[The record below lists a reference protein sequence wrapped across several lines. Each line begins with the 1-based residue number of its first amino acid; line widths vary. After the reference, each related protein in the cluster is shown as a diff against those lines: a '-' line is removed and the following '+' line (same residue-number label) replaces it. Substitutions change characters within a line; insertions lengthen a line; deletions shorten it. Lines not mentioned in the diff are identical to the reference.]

1 MADIPVKMENESQ
14 HYMHLPGCLLMR
26 LANMKMGRGYPRL
39 KRNALSAS
47 NIFWYAI
54 FRKNRVWSELI
65 QDDTF
70 RFFTTMTIV
79 VGISTTTTTI
89 IVGLQKRLVD
99 YYCHRSSH
107 TCFYSV
113 TCYGYRSPFNITI
126 GIGIFFIRENSLFND
141 RWSQTSKTGPP
152 TARCKLG

>member
-1 MADIPVKMENESQ
+1 MKRAD
-14 HYMHLPGCLLMR
+14 
-26 LANMKMGRGYPRL
+26 PR
-39 KRNALSAS
+39 RHIS
-47 NIFWYAI
+47 I
-54 FRKNRVWSELI
+54 
-65 QDDTF
+65 
-70 RFFTTMTIV
+70 FTTMTIV

-126 GIGIFFIRENSLFND
+126 GIGIFFIEGNSLFNAKG
-141 RWSQTSKTGPP
+141 SQTSETGPP
-152 TARCKLG
+152 KLLAMKKMNTDSGKGVKRVHDTQEHSDSPPFFETVSVYCEIGISTL

>member
-1 MADIPVKMENESQ
+1 MKRAD
-14 HYMHLPGCLLMR
+14 
-26 LANMKMGRGYPRL
+26 PR
-39 KRNALSAS
+39 RHIS
-47 NIFWYAI
+47 I
-54 FRKNRVWSELI
+54 
-65 QDDTF
+65 
-70 RFFTTMTIV
+70 FTTMTIV

-126 GIGIFFIRENSLFND
+126 GIGIFFIEGNSLFNAKG
-141 RWSQTSKTGPP
+141 SQTSETGPP
-152 TARCKLG
+152 KLLAMKMMNTDSGKGVKRVHDTQEHSDSPHFLKQ

>member
-14 HYMHLPGCLLMR
+14 HYMRLPGCLLMR

-39 KRNALSAS
+39 KERTQRFEYL
-47 NIFWYAI
+47 
-54 FRKNRVWSELI
+54 LI
-65 QDDTF
+65 RHFPEKSSMKRADP
-70 RFFTTMTIV
+70 RRHIPIFTTMTIV

-126 GIGIFFIRENSLFND
+126 GIGIFFIQENSLFND